1 MVSAVSRSVDR
12 ISDDERGSGR
22 LSLPTCAQCFQFLD
36 GICNLK
42 AIADWGDSSKASP
55 TRPACHFAE
64 LFPF

>member
-1 MVSAVSRSVDR
+1 MVSATVQNVDR
-12 ISDDERGSGR
+12 SSTIPDERGSGR
-22 LSLPTCAQCFQFLD
+22 PTCAQCFQFLD